1 MKIICQI
8 SVLSLCLGLAA
19 SGMTGC
25 GKTSEEAGGQVDV
38 AGNRTAGRQTGAPV
52 SGTSVDDGEQAKL
65 MRETVRLV
73 REREQ
78 GSPESIPADMPVYT
92 GAKIGD
98 TMKTVEADSLLVLLH
113 TPDPI
118 DKVSAFYK
126 EKCAASG
133 WTEYSSM
140 GDPAGAVMQLLAYTK
155 DDRKLSVAIVKNQ
168 TDNVVD
174 ITMTSAKLDSSQPE
188 SAGHVT
194 TYFPAQRRR
203 SSSTGNKTD
212 SP

>member
-8 SVLSLCLGLAA
+8 SVMSLCLGLVM
-19 SGMTGC
+19 SCMTGC
-25 GKTSEEAGGQVDV
+25 GKAPEEAGGQVDV
-38 AGNRTAGRQTGAPV
+38 TGNRTFDRQTSVPV
-52 SGTSVDDGEQAKL
+52 NGTSVDNSEQAKL

-98 TMKTVEADSLLVLLH
+98 TMKTVEADSLMVLLQ

-118 DKVSAFYK
+118 DRVTAFYK
-126 EKCAASG
+126 ETCAAAG
-133 WTEYSSM
+133 WTESSSM
-140 GDPAGAVMQLLAYTK
+140 VDPAGTLMQLLSYTK
-155 DDRKLSVAIVKNQ
+155 DDRKLSVAIVNNQ
-168 TDNVVD
+168 IDNVVD
-174 ITMTSAKLDSSQPE
+174 ITMTSAKLDSTRPE

-194 TYFPAQRRR
+194 AYFPAQRRQP
-203 SSSTGNKTD
+203 SSTGNKTD
-212 SP
+212 TP